1 MTVAFGRVSLAD
13 ARYKLV
19 RPKHMPAGETIRIHG
34 LRETDLAQA
43 PPLSEVLDELLDG
56 ITGRALI
63 AHVAAIEA
71 GFLDAALGRRGLRLR
86 NPVVDTAAL
95 AKELRRR
102 QRRPAIRQPVGLSD
116 LARSLHLPVHRPHQA
131 DGDALT
137 TAQVFLALA
146 THLDRFKPQTVGSL
160 ERFSRP
166 TRLGVPASTAR
177 PGQAGQP
184 LRARIR
190 ACSPQRAQSPAT
202 SYKPR
207 QIALDG
213 RMHRGIGCARDSVEK
228 AGRRKRP
235 RRRRERSVTPPEGM
249 SDVDQVKR
257 DEQRLAELGYGQEL
271 SRSWSAFTN
280 FAISFTII
288 SVLLVLTNFA
298 LAWNNGGPI
307 VASWGCSILCAFVL
321 MVAFSMAELTSKYP
335 TAGGPYW
342 WAHDLAARAG
352 AG

>member
-1 MTVAFGRVSLAD
+1 MASQVKSFESPSAVRYLRVEVPPAATPWRDASFSAIDFETTGLDPASDEIISFATVTVAFGRVSLAD

-34 LRETDLAQA
+34 LRETDLSQA
-43 PPLSEVLDELLDG
+43 PPLSEVLDELLDS

-160 ERFSRP
+160 ERLSRP
-166 TRLGVPASTAR
+166 RGWASLPQKLRGLARPASR
-177 PGQAGQP
+177 
-184 LRARIR
+184 
-190 ACSPQRAQSPAT
+190 
-202 SYKPR
+202 
-207 QIALDG
+207 
-213 RMHRGIGCARDSVEK
+213 
-228 AGRRKRP
+228 
-235 RRRRERSVTPPEGM
+235 
-249 SDVDQVKR
+249 
-257 DEQRLAELGYGQEL
+257 
-271 SRSWSAFTN
+271 
-280 FAISFTII
+280 
-288 SVLLVLTNFA
+288 
-298 LAWNNGGPI
+298 
-307 VASWGCSILCAFVL
+307 
-321 MVAFSMAELTSKYP
+321 
-335 TAGGPYW
+335 
-342 WAHDLAARAG
+342 
-352 AG
+352 